1 MEAGEKRYLELLSRS
16 FPTIAEA
23 SAEVINLS
31 AILNLPKSTEFFASD
46 IHGEF
51 EAFSHILR
59 NGSGSI
65 RLKIDDVFGDTLT
78 DAEKRALAT
87 LIYYPREKAKLA
99 LSQVEDE
106 YAWYAV
112 TVPRLVAV
120 CKRAARKYTHSKIRR
135 AVPSEFAYIVEELL
149 TEDRHGVDKEAYYN
163 AIISTI
169 IRVGSARE
177 FIIALSNLIQ
187 RLAVDHIHIVG
198 DIFDRGPGPH
208 LIMDKLMSYQSVDIQ
223 WGNHDV
229 VWMGAAAGHLA
240 CIANVIR
247 VACRY
252 GNLDMLE
259 DGYGINLIPLANFA
273 TSVYGDDPC
282 ECFKIHYTPNEY
294 NTNDLAWDLR
304 IQKAIS
310 VIMFKLE
317 GQIIHEN
324 PEFEMEDELF
334 LDKLDLEKG
343 TVKIRGKDYALLD
356 SSFPTVDPKDPY
368 ALTPEEAEVMERLQ
382 SAFLK
387 CEKLQRHVRFLYTNG
402 SLYKVYNGNLLYHGC
417 VPLNNDGTFRKV
429 RIFGKEYSGKA
440 LYDILEVYARKGYY
454 SMDKEE
460 RKKGRNILWY
470 IWKNKNSPVYG
481 KDRMTTFERYFVA
494 APETHVEQKN
504 PYYAYVN
511 EERVIDRILAEFG
524 LNPEN
529 SHIVNGHMPVK
540 VAKGETP
547 IKCNGKLF
555 IIDGGFSKAYQKVTG
570 IAGYTL
576 VYNSYGLLLVAH
588 DPFVSVE
595 EAVRTESDIHSQT
608 MVVERTFNRL
618 TVADTDAGR
627 EIQERIHDLE
637 ELLRAYRSG
646 EVTEK
651 N

>member
-1 MEAGEKRYLELLSRS
+1 M
-16 FPTIAEA
+16 
-23 SAEVINLS
+23 
-31 AILNLPKSTEFFASD
+31 
-46 IHGEF
+46 
-51 EAFSHILR
+51 
-59 NGSGSI
+59 
-65 RLKIDDVFGDTLT
+65 
-78 DAEKRALAT
+78 
-87 LIYYPREKAKLA
+87 
-99 LSQVEDE
+99 
-106 YAWYAV
+106 
-112 TVPRLVAV
+112 
-120 CKRAARKYTHSKIRR
+120 
-135 AVPSEFAYIVEELL
+135 
-149 TEDRHGVDKEAYYN
+149 
-163 AIISTI
+163 
-169 IRVGSARE
+169 
-177 FIIALSNLIQ
+177 
-187 RLAVDHIHIVG
+187 
-198 DIFDRGPGPH
+198 
-208 LIMDKLMSYQSVDIQ
+208 DIQ

-259 DGYGINLIPLANFA
+259 EGYGINLIPLANFA
-273 TSVYGDDPC
+273 TSVYGSDPC
-282 ECFKIHYTPNEY
+282 ECFKIHYTPSEY
-294 NTNDLAWDLR
+294 NTSDLAWDLR

-310 VIMFKLE
+310 VIMFKLK
-317 GQIIHEN
+317 GQIIREN

-343 TVKIRGKDYALLD
+343 TVKIRGKDYNLLD

-402 SLYKVYNGNLLYHGC
+402 SLYKVFNGNLLYHGC

-429 RIFGKEYSGKA
+429 RIFGKDYSGRA

-460 RKKGRNILWY
+460 KKKGRNILWY

-494 APETHVEQKN
+494 EPETHVEQKN
-504 PYYAYVN
+504 PYYAYLN
-511 EERVIDRILAEFG
+511 EERVIDRILSEFG
-524 LNPEN
+524 LDPEN
-529 SHIVNGHMPVK
+529 AHIVNWHMPVK
-540 VAKGETP
+540 VVKGETP

-595 EAVRTESDIHSQT
+595 EAVRTESDIHSQS
-608 MVVERTFNRL
+608 MLVERTFQRL
-618 TVADTDAGR
+618 TVADTDAGK

-637 ELLRAYRSG
+637 ELLRSFYDRHL
-646 EVTEK
+646 
-651 N
+651 